1 MRIVRPRSDKD
12 VEPVKITAMAWTVVW
27 AAIMSLCA
35 LAGGGLLTW
44 SLVWV
49 YWKLLL

>member
-1 MRIVRPRSDKD
+1 MIW
-12 VEPVKITAMAWTVVW
+12 TAAWALT
-27 AAIMSLCA
+27 MSLCA
-35 LAGGGLLTW
+35 LAGGGLITW